1 MGVLVYIYRLSDL
14 NVQYFTV
21 VLVEYPTEHHCV
33 IECGVG
39 FSHHHQVFEA
49 HLFFPHWK
57 ISWSWRMQKN
67 FLIEIVFSQ
76 LNLDWTTWLY
86 IPL

>member
-1 MGVLVYIYRLSDL
+1 MGVLVYIYCRLSDL

-21 VLVEYPTEHHCV
+21 VLVEHPTEHHCV

-49 HLFFPHWK
+49 HMSFPHWQ
-57 ISWSWRMQKN
+57 ISWRLEDVKEL
-67 FLIEIVFSQ
+67 F
-76 LNLDWTTWLY
+76 D
-86 IPL
+86 